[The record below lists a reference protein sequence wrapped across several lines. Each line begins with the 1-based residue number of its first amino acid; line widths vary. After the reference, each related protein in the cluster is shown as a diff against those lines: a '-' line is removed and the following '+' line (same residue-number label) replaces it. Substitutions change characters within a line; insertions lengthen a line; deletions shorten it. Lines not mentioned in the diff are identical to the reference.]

1 MAEYK
6 RGFYGG
12 KFLPFHKGHK
22 YCIERG
28 AAECEEFVVIFF
40 MHSEDEAAALEKE
53 IVCDRALLDEEDRF
67 RRIEEECRRYPN
79 VRFVTLDCSVMHEKA
94 LRDGTDT
101 WDAETEYV
109 MKAVG
114 DFQAVYSSEP
124 GYDDYFKRAYPFAR
138 HILVDVPRVH
148 VPISGTK
155 IRGMDTEDAGKWL

>member
-6 RGFYGG
+6 RGFFGG

-40 MHSEDEAAALEKE
+40 MHSEDEAAALEKD
-53 IVCDRALLDEEDRF
+53 IVCDRVLLDEKERI
-67 RRIEEECRRYPN
+67 RRIKEECQRYPN
-79 VRFVTLDCSVMHEKA
+79 VRFVMLDCSVMHEKA

-114 DFQAVYSSEP
+114 DFQAAYSSEP
-124 GYDDYFKRAYPFAR
+124 GYDAYFKRAYPFAR
-138 HILVDVPRVH
+138 HILVDAPRVH

-155 IRGMDTEDAGKWL
+155 IRGMDTEDAEMWL

>member
-1 MAEYK
+1 MYKYK

-40 MHSEDEAAALEKE
+40 TRSEDEVNALQKE
-53 IVCDRALLDEEDRF
+53 IVCDRKLLLEEERM
-67 RRIEEECRRYPN
+67 RRIKEECSRYPN

-101 WDAETEYV
+101 WDAETAYV
-109 MKAVG
+109 MDAVG

-124 GYDDYFKRAYPFAR
+124 GYDAYFKRAYPFAK
-138 HILVDVPRVH
+138 HILVDVKRIH
-148 VPISGTK
+148 VPISGTM
-155 IRGMDTEDAGKWL
+155 IRGMDTDTAGKWL